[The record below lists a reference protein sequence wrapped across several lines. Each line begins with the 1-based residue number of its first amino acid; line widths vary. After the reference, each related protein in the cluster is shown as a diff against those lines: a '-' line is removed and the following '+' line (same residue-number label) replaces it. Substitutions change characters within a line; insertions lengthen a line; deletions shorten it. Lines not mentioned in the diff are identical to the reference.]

1 MPFMPINVKDE
12 IQKQCETDPEFKQ
25 LWEEKEKENLRS
37 KKYETF
43 NEMYDNDDF
52 LSPER
57 IAEIDFEVS
66 LIGKEISK

>member
-1 MPFMPINVKDE
+1 MPINVKDE